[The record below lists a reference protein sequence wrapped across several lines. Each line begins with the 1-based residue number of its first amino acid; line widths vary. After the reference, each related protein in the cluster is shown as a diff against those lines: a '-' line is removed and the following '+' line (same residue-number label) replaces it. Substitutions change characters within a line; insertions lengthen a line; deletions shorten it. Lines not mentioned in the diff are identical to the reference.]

1 MTLHPVPIK
10 RIIDFFLSA
19 CHYIQGLLPA
29 ILMLLLIISVST
41 PSLTQ
46 ARSTP
51 KFTHNVKVDTMAQLM
66 GRVLD
71 ENGLAVIGAN
81 IRIDEYAGT
90 YTDSSGLYLINGI
103 SPGEYK
109 LQISH
114 IGFIEYQKTLEFIP
128 NDKVFIEVRL
138 ERTSYENET
147 VVVTAS
153 RTQEALSEV
162 SVPVLVVPKQE
173 IQQSGNIRLSDV
185 LSEQLGLYLVE
196 NHGTGLQMQG
206 FDPEY
211 TLILIDNKPVIGRT
225 AGTLDLSRLAVG
237 NIEQVEVVKGP
248 SSALWGS
255 DALAGVINIITDKG
269 SQPFEWGLNTRYGT
283 HNTKDISGQF
293 NLKEGNLQAR
303 FFGNLN
309 GSNGYDLNP
318 ETVAPT
324 IPKYSN
330 YTLQG
335 GVKYQLLPGLSFDIS
350 SRYYRENQSFQ
361 DEVLDRRRS
370 FDAYGTEFQQD
381 YYISPTLQ
389 YAVGSVHLIEASA
402 YIGFFESESVLNL
415 TDSNTRYF
423 SDAFAQRLNKVEFKA
438 STFWDNAHTTILG
451 SGSNTQSL
459 EAEIYAEVPGFTSTY
474 FYGQHD
480 WRANDYLSLTAGFRY
495 DNHSE
500 YASQLSPKLSTR
512 WKLTQNFSLKASFG
526 GGYKAPDFRQLFL
539 NFSNPISGYS
549 VFGTSTL
556 EAGLQQ
562 LEDSGQ
568 LAEVFIEP
576 TSLGEIKAER
586 AYALNIGGDWFATKQ
601 TSLRFNVFRNQVRDL
616 IETQRIAQKLNN
628 QSVFSY
634 VNITRMFSQGIDLEL
649 RTSSFLLTNLD
660 WSVGGQLLDT
670 RERITEEFDDVVDGV
685 VVKKE
690 KTSYVPMFNR
700 SRYTGNIK
708 LFYASE
714 QLGLD
719 ANVRLQYRG
728 SYGFVDLNGN
738 NRVDNTELVEGYTL
752 INSSIAKTFKQQYRI
767 QMGINNLTNVT
778 DPQRLPSNPGRVLY
792 VQFSYDF

>member
-1 MTLHPVPIK
+1 MLNTIIFPHRCVSIVIVTFTILFLTKLTSFVTLAHDHS
-10 RIIDFFLSA
+10 IDLHFKHTKA
-19 CHYIQGLLPA
+19 
-29 ILMLLLIISVST
+29 
-41 PSLTQ
+41 
-46 ARSTP
+46 
-51 KFTHNVKVDTMAQLM
+51 DTTAQLM

-71 ENGLAVIGAN
+71 ENGIAIVGAN
-81 IRIDEYAGT
+81 IRLHEYAGT
-90 YTDSSGLYLINGI
+90 YTDSSGLYHIKGI
-103 SPGEYK
+103 VPGEYR

-114 IGFIEYQKTLEFIP
+114 VGYMVYQKALEFIP
-128 NDKVFIEVRL
+128 KDTIFLEARL
-138 ERTSYENET
+138 ESKSYQNGT

-153 RTQEALSEV
+153 RIQEALSEV
-162 SVPVLVVPKQE
+162 SVPILVVSKQE
-173 IQQSGNIRLSDV
+173 IQKSGNIRMSEV

-225 AGTLDLSRLAVG
+225 AGTLDLTRLTVG

-269 SQPFEWGLNTRYGT
+269 SKPLEWGLNTRYGA
-283 HNTKDISGQF
+283 HNTKDLSGQF
-293 NLKEGNLQAR
+293 NLKEDNFQIR

-324 IPKYSN
+324 IPKYNN

-335 GVKYQLLPGLSFDIS
+335 WVKYQLQPGLSLDVS
-350 SRYYRENQSFQ
+350 GRYYREDQSFQ
-361 DEVLDRRRS
+361 DEILDRRRR

-381 YYISPTLQ
+381 YYVSPTLK
-389 YAVGSVHLIEASA
+389 YTIGSIHLIEASV
-402 YIGFFESESVLNL
+402 YVGYFQSESVLNL

-423 SDAFAQRLNKVEFKA
+423 SDAFAQQLNKVEFKA
-438 STFWDNAHTTILG
+438 STFWDNTNTTILG
-451 SGSNTQSL
+451 AGTNTESL
-459 EAEIYAEVPGFTSTY
+459 DAEIYAEVPGFANTY

-480 WRANDYLSLTAGFRY
+480 WQTNDDFSLKVGFRY

-512 WKLTQNFSLKASFG
+512 WKLTQNFSLRASFG

-556 EAGLQQ
+556 EAGLKQ
-562 LEDSGQ
+562 LEESGQ
-568 LAEVFIEP
+568 LSEIFIDP
-576 TSLGEIKAER
+576 ASLDEIKAER
-586 AYALNIGGDWFATKQ
+586 AYALNIGGDWYVTKY
-601 TSLRFNVFRNQVRDL
+601 TSVRFNAFRNQVRDL
-616 IETQRIAQKLNN
+616 IETQRIALKLNN

-634 VNITRMFSQGIDLEL
+634 INIRKIYSQGIDLEL
-649 RTSSFLLTNLD
+649 LTSSFILNNLD
-660 WSVGGQLLDT
+660 WSIGGQLLDT
-670 RERITEEFDDVVDGV
+670 RQRITEEFDDVVDGV

-690 KTSYVPMFNR
+690 KTSYVSMFNR
-700 SRYTGNIK
+700 SRYTGNLK

-714 QLGLD
+714 RLGLD
-719 ANVRLQYRG
+719 ANIRVQYRG
-728 SYGFVDLNGN
+728 SYGFVDINGN
-738 NRVDNTELVEGYTL
+738 NRIDNTELVKGYTL
-752 INSSIAKTFKQQYRI
+752 INSSIAKTLKQQYRI
-767 QMGINNLTNVT
+767 QVGINNLTNIT

-792 VQFSYDF
+792 VQFSLDF

>member
-1 MTLHPVPIK
+1 MLDTIIFPHRCVSIVIVTFTILFLTRLTSFVTLAHDHS
-10 RIIDFFLSA
+10 IDLHFK
-19 CHYIQGLLPA
+19 H
-29 ILMLLLIISVST
+29 T
-41 PSLTQ
+41 KT
-46 ARSTP
+46 
-51 KFTHNVKVDTMAQLM
+51 DTTAQLM

-71 ENGLAVIGAN
+71 ENGIAVVGAN
-81 IRIDEYAGT
+81 IRLHEYAGT
-90 YTDSSGLYLINGI
+90 YTDSSGLYHIKGI
-103 SPGEYK
+103 VPGEYR

-114 IGFIEYQKTLEFIP
+114 VGYMVYQKALEFIP
-128 NDKVFIEVRL
+128 KDTIFLEARL
-138 ERTSYENET
+138 ESKSYQNGT

-153 RTQEALSEV
+153 RIQEALSEV
-162 SVPVLVVPKQE
+162 SVPILVVSKQE
-173 IQQSGNIRLSDV
+173 IQKSGNIRMSEV

-225 AGTLDLSRLAVG
+225 AGTLDLTRLTVG

-269 SQPFEWGLNTRYGT
+269 SKPLEWGLNTRYGA
-283 HNTKDISGQF
+283 HNTKDLSGQF
-293 NLKEGNLQAR
+293 NLKEDNFQIS

-324 IPKYSN
+324 IPKYNN

-335 GVKYQLLPGLSFDIS
+335 WVKYQLQPGLSLDVS
-350 SRYYRENQSFQ
+350 SRYYREDQSFQ
-361 DEVLDRRRS
+361 DEILDRRRR

-381 YYISPTLQ
+381 YYVSPTLK
-389 YAVGSVHLIEASA
+389 YTIGSIHLIEASV
-402 YIGFFESESVLNL
+402 YVGYFQSESVLNL

-423 SDAFAQRLNKVEFKA
+423 SDAFAQQLNKVEFKA
-438 STFWDNAHTTILG
+438 STFWDNTNTTILG
-451 SGSNTQSL
+451 AGTNTESL
-459 EAEIYAEVPGFTSTY
+459 DAEIYAEVPGFANTY

-480 WRANDYLSLTAGFRY
+480 WQTNDDFSLTVGFRY

-512 WKLTQNFSLKASFG
+512 WKLTQNFSLRASFG

-556 EAGLQQ
+556 EAGLKQ
-562 LEDSGQ
+562 LEESGQ
-568 LAEVFIEP
+568 LSEIFIDP
-576 TSLGEIKAER
+576 ASLDEIKAER
-586 AYALNIGGDWFATKQ
+586 AYALNIGGDWYVTKY
-601 TSLRFNVFRNQVRDL
+601 TSVRFNAFRNQVRDL
-616 IETQRIAQKLNN
+616 IETQRIALKLNN

-634 VNITRMFSQGIDLEL
+634 INIRKIYSQGIDLEL
-649 RTSSFLLTNLD
+649 LTSSFILNNLD
-660 WSVGGQLLDT
+660 WSIGGQLLDT
-670 RERITEEFDDVVDGV
+670 RQRITEEFDDVVDGV

-690 KTSYVPMFNR
+690 KTSYVSMFNR
-700 SRYTGNIK
+700 SRYTGNLK

-714 QLGLD
+714 RLGLD
-719 ANVRLQYRG
+719 ANIRVQYRG
-728 SYGFVDLNGN
+728 SYGFVDINGN
-738 NRVDNTELVEGYTL
+738 NRIDNTELVKGYTL
-752 INSSIAKTFKQQYRI
+752 INSSIAKTLKQQYRI
-767 QMGINNLTNVT
+767 QVGINNLTNIT
-778 DPQRLPSNPGRVLY
+778 DAQRLPSNPGRVLY
-792 VQFSYDF
+792 VQFSLDF

>member
-153 RTQEALSEV
+153 RTQEALSKV

-660 WSVGGQLLDT
+660 WSLGGQLLDT

>member
-19 CHYIQGLLPA
+19 CHYIQGLLPT

>member
-1 MTLHPVPIK
+1 MLDTIIFPHRCVSIVIVTFTILFLTRLTSFVTLAHDHS
-10 RIIDFFLSA
+10 IDLHFK
-19 CHYIQGLLPA
+19 H
-29 ILMLLLIISVST
+29 T
-41 PSLTQ
+41 KT
-46 ARSTP
+46 
-51 KFTHNVKVDTMAQLM
+51 DTTAQLM

-71 ENGLAVIGAN
+71 ENGIAVVGAN
-81 IRIDEYAGT
+81 IRLHEYAGT
-90 YTDSSGLYLINGI
+90 YTDSSGLYHIKGI
-103 SPGEYK
+103 VPGEYR

-114 IGFIEYQKTLEFIP
+114 VGYMVYQKALEFIP
-128 NDKVFIEVRL
+128 KDTIFLEARL
-138 ERTSYENET
+138 ESKSYQNGT

-153 RTQEALSEV
+153 RIQEALSEV
-162 SVPVLVVPKQE
+162 SVPILVVSKQE
-173 IQQSGNIRLSDV
+173 IQKSGNIRMSEV

-225 AGTLDLSRLAVG
+225 AGTLDLTRLTVG

-269 SQPFEWGLNTRYGT
+269 SKPLEWGLNTRYGA
-283 HNTKDISGQF
+283 HNTKDLSGQF
-293 NLKEGNLQAR
+293 NLKEDNFQIS

-324 IPKYSN
+324 IPKYNN

-335 GVKYQLLPGLSFDIS
+335 WVKYQLQPGLSLDVS
-350 SRYYRENQSFQ
+350 SRYYREDQSFQ
-361 DEVLDRRRS
+361 DEILDRRRR

-381 YYISPTLQ
+381 YYVSPTLK
-389 YAVGSVHLIEASA
+389 YTIGSIHLIEASV
-402 YIGFFESESVLNL
+402 YVGYFQSESVLNL

-423 SDAFAQRLNKVEFKA
+423 SDAFAQQLNKVEFKA
-438 STFWDNAHTTILG
+438 STFWDNTNTTILG
-451 SGSNTQSL
+451 AGTNTESL
-459 EAEIYAEVPGFTSTY
+459 DAEIYAEVPGFANTY

-480 WRANDYLSLTAGFRY
+480 WQTNDDFSLTVGFRY

-556 EAGLQQ
+556 EAGLKQ
-562 LEDSGQ
+562 LEESGQ
-568 LAEVFIEP
+568 LSEIFIDP
-576 TSLGEIKAER
+576 ASLDEIKAER
-586 AYALNIGGDWFATKQ
+586 AYALNIGGDWYVTKY
-601 TSLRFNVFRNQVRDL
+601 TSVRFNAFRNQVRDL
-616 IETQRIAQKLNN
+616 IETQRIALKLNN

-634 VNITRMFSQGIDLEL
+634 INIRKIYSQGIDLEL
-649 RTSSFLLTNLD
+649 LTSSFILNNLD
-660 WSVGGQLLDT
+660 WSIGGQLLDT
-670 RERITEEFDDVVDGV
+670 RQRITEEFDDVVDGV

-690 KTSYVPMFNR
+690 KTSYVSMFNR
-700 SRYTGNIK
+700 SRYTGNLK

-714 QLGLD
+714 RLGLD
-719 ANVRLQYRG
+719 ANIRVQYRG
-728 SYGFVDLNGN
+728 SYGFVDINGN
-738 NRVDNTELVEGYTL
+738 NRIDNTELVKGYTL
-752 INSSIAKTFKQQYRI
+752 INSSIAKTLKQQYRI
-767 QMGINNLTNVT
+767 QVGINNLTNIT
-778 DPQRLPSNPGRVLY
+778 DAQRLPSNPGRVLY
-792 VQFSYDF
+792 VQFSLDF

>member
-1 MTLHPVPIK
+1 MTLLPVPIK

-19 CHYIQGLLPA
+19 CHYLQGLLPA

-51 KFTHNVKVDTMAQLM
+51 KFAQNVKVDTMAQLM

-71 ENGLAVIGAN
+71 ENGLAVVGAN

-318 ETVAPT
+318 KTVAPT

-480 WRANDYLSLTAGFRY
+480 WRANDDFSLTAGFRY

-634 VNITRMFSQGIDLEL
+634 VNITRMFSQGIDLEV

-670 RERITEEFDDVVDGV
+670 RQRITEEFDDVVDGV
-685 VVKKE
+685 VEKKE
-690 KTSYVPMFNR
+690 HTRYVPMFNR

-767 QMGINNLTNVT
+767 QVGINNLTNVT

>member
-1 MTLHPVPIK
+1 MTTSPVLTK
-10 RIIDFFLSA
+10 RSFKLSLSF
-19 CHYIQGLLPA
+19 CQYIQGLLPA
-29 ILMLLLIISVST
+29 ILTLLFIVSVST
-41 PSLTQ
+41 TSLTQ
-46 ARSTP
+46 AHSTP
-51 KFTHNVKVDTMAQLM
+51 KVAQNAKVDTMAQLM

-109 LQISH
+109 LRISH
-114 IGFIEYQKTLEFIP
+114 IGFIKYQKTLEFIP

-147 VVVTAS
+147 VVITAS

-173 IQQSGNIRLSDV
+173 IQQSGNTRLSDI

-225 AGTLDLSRLAVG
+225 AGTLDLTRLAVG

-269 SQPFEWGLNTRYGT
+269 SQPFEWGVNTRYGT

-293 NLKEGNLQAR
+293 NLKEGNLQAH

-318 ETVAPT
+318 ETVVPT
-324 IPKYSN
+324 IPKYNN

-335 GVKYQLLPGLSFDIS
+335 GIKYQFLPGLSLDIS
-350 SRYYRENQSFQ
+350 SRYYREDQSFQ
-361 DEVLDRRRS
+361 DEVLDRRRR

-381 YYISPTLQ
+381 YYISPTIQ

-402 YIGFFESESVLNL
+402 YVGYFESESVLNL

-423 SDAFAQRLNKVEFKA
+423 SDAFAQRLNKMEFKA

-451 SGSNTQSL
+451 AGSNTESL
-459 EAEIYAEVPGFTSTY
+459 DAEIYAEVPGFASTY

-480 WRANDYLSLTAGFRY
+480 WRASDDYSLTVGFRY

-512 WKLTQNFSLKASFG
+512 WKLTQNFSLKTSFG

-549 VFGTSTL
+549 VYGTSTL
-556 EAGLQQ
+556 KAGLQQ

-568 LAEVFIEP
+568 LAEVFVDP
-576 TSLGEIKAER
+576 ANLGKIKAER
-586 AYALNIGGDWFATKQ
+586 AYALNIGGDWFATKN
-601 TSLRFNVFRNQVRDL
+601 TSLRFNAFRNQVRDL
-616 IETQRIAQKLNN
+616 IETQRIAQKVNN

-634 VNITRMFSQGIDLEL
+634 VNIRRMYSQGIDLEL
-649 RTSSFLLTNLD
+649 RTSSFLFNNLD
-660 WSVGGQLLDT
+660 WSVGGQFLDT
-670 RERITEEFDDVVDGV
+670 RQRITEGFDDVVDGV

-690 KTSYVPMFNR
+690 KTSYVTMFNR

-708 LFYASE
+708 LFYVSK

-719 ANVRLQYRG
+719 ANVRLQYR
-728 SYGFVDLNGN
+728 SPYGFVDLNGN
-738 NRVDNTELVEGYTL
+738 NRIEDSELVEGYTL
-752 INSSIAKTFKQQYRI
+752 INSSFAKTFKEQYRI
-767 QMGINNLTNVT
+767 QVGINNLTNVI

-792 VQFSYDF
+792 AQFSFDF

>member
-153 RTQEALSEV
+153 RTQEALSKV

>member
-1 MTLHPVPIK
+1 MLDTIIFPHRCVSIVIVTFTILFLTRLTSFVTLAHDHS
-10 RIIDFFLSA
+10 IDLHFK
-19 CHYIQGLLPA
+19 H
-29 ILMLLLIISVST
+29 T
-41 PSLTQ
+41 KT
-46 ARSTP
+46 
-51 KFTHNVKVDTMAQLM
+51 DTTAQLM

-71 ENGLAVIGAN
+71 ENGIAVVGAN
-81 IRIDEYAGT
+81 IRLHEYAGT
-90 YTDSSGLYLINGI
+90 YTDSSGLYHIKGI
-103 SPGEYK
+103 VPGEYR

-114 IGFIEYQKTLEFIP
+114 VGYMVYQKALEFIP
-128 NDKVFIEVRL
+128 KDTIFLEARL
-138 ERTSYENET
+138 ESKSYQNGT

-153 RTQEALSEV
+153 RIQEALSEV
-162 SVPVLVVPKQE
+162 SVPILVVSKQE
-173 IQQSGNIRLSDV
+173 IQKSGNIRMSEV

-225 AGTLDLSRLAVG
+225 AGTLDLTRLTVG

-269 SQPFEWGLNTRYGT
+269 SKPLEWGLNTRYGA
-283 HNTKDISGQF
+283 HNTKDLSGQF
-293 NLKEGNLQAR
+293 NLKEDNFQIS

-324 IPKYSN
+324 IPKYNN

-335 GVKYQLLPGLSFDIS
+335 WVKYQLQPGLSLDVS
-350 SRYYRENQSFQ
+350 SRYYREDQSFQ
-361 DEVLDRRRS
+361 DEILDRRRK
-370 FDAYGTEFQQD
+370 FDAYGTEYQQD
-381 YYISPTLQ
+381 YYVSPTLK
-389 YAVGSVHLIEASA
+389 YTIGSIHLIEASV
-402 YIGFFESESVLNL
+402 YVGYFQSESVLNL

-423 SDAFAQRLNKVEFKA
+423 SDAFAQQLNKVEFKA
-438 STFWDNAHTTILG
+438 STFWDNTNTTILG
-451 SGSNTQSL
+451 AGTNTESL
-459 EAEIYAEVPGFTSTY
+459 DAEIYAEVPGFANTY

-480 WRANDYLSLTAGFRY
+480 WQTNDDFSLTVGFRY

-556 EAGLQQ
+556 EAGLKQ
-562 LEDSGQ
+562 LEESGQ
-568 LAEVFIEP
+568 LSEIFIDP
-576 TSLGEIKAER
+576 ASLDEIKAER
-586 AYALNIGGDWFATKQ
+586 AYALNIGGDWYVTKY
-601 TSLRFNVFRNQVRDL
+601 TSVRFNAFRNQVRDL
-616 IETQRIAQKLNN
+616 IETQRIALKLNN

-634 VNITRMFSQGIDLEL
+634 INIRKIYSQGIDLEL
-649 RTSSFLLTNLD
+649 LTSSFILNNLD
-660 WSVGGQLLDT
+660 WSIGGQLLDT
-670 RERITEEFDDVVDGV
+670 RQRITEEFDDVVDGV

-690 KTSYVPMFNR
+690 KTSYVSMFNR
-700 SRYTGNIK
+700 SRYTGNLK

-714 QLGLD
+714 RLGLD
-719 ANVRLQYRG
+719 ANIRVQYRG
-728 SYGFVDLNGN
+728 SYGFVDINGN
-738 NRVDNTELVEGYTL
+738 NRIDNTELVKGYTL
-752 INSSIAKTFKQQYRI
+752 INSSIAKTLKQQYRI
-767 QMGINNLTNVT
+767 QVGINNLTNIT
-778 DPQRLPSNPGRVLY
+778 DAQRLPSNPGRVLY
-792 VQFSYDF
+792 VQFSLDF

>member
-153 RTQEALSEV
+153 RTQEALSKV

-350 SRYYRENQSFQ
+350 SRYYREDQSFQ

>member
-1 MTLHPVPIK
+1 MSLFPVVHTRMLGTYLPSH
-10 RIIDFFLSA
+10 RSVWVFLVGL
-19 CHYIQGLLPA
+19 IGLLLTETSMAITSSKSQSVPA
-29 ILMLLLIISVST
+29 TFVYSD
-41 PSLTQ
+41 
-46 ARSTP
+46 
-51 KFTHNVKVDTMAQLM
+51 VDTTAQLM
-66 GRVLD
+66 GRVLN
-71 ENGLAVIGAN
+71 EAGIAVVGAN
-81 IRIDEYAGT
+81 IRLNDYVGT
-90 YTDSSGLYLINGI
+90 YTDSSGLYIIKGI
-103 SPGEYK
+103 ESGEYK

-114 IGFIEYQKTLEFIP
+114 IGYVEYQRTLEFIP
-128 NDKVFIEVRL
+128 KDKVFIEVRL
-138 ERTSYENET
+138 ESKPYENGT
-147 VVVTAS
+147 IVVTAS
-153 RTQEALSEV
+153 RTQEALSQV
-162 SVPVLVVPKQE
+162 SVPMIVVPKRE
-173 IQQSGNIRLSDV
+173 IQQSGNLRLSDV

-211 TLILIDNKPVIGRT
+211 TLILIDNQPVIGRT
-225 AGTLDLSRLAVG
+225 AGTLNLSRLAVG

-269 SQPFEWGLNTRYGT
+269 SKPFEWGLNTRYGT

-293 NLKEGNLQAR
+293 NFKEQNLQAR

-324 IPKYSN
+324 IPKYTN
-330 YTLQG
+330 YTLQS
-335 GVKYQLLPGLSFDIS
+335 GVKYQFQPGLSLDIS
-350 SRYYRENQSFQ
+350 GRYYREDQSFQ
-361 DEVLDRRRS
+361 DVILDRRRS

-381 YYISPTLQ
+381 YYVSPTLK

-402 YIGFFESESVLNL
+402 YWGYFESESVLNL

-438 STFWDNAHTTILG
+438 STFWDNSHTTILG
-451 SGSNTQSL
+451 AGSNTESL
-459 EAEIYAEVPGFTSTY
+459 DAEIYAEVPGFASTY

-480 WRANDYLSLTAGFRY
+480 WRASDDYSLTLGFRY

-512 WKLTQNFSLKASFG
+512 WKLTQDFSLKASFG

-562 LEDSGQ
+562 LEESGQ
-568 LAEVFIEP
+568 LSEIFIDP
-576 TSLGEIKAER
+576 SSLGDIRAER
-586 AYALNIGGDWFATKQ
+586 AYALNIGADWFATKH
-601 TSLRFNVFRNQVRDL
+601 TNIRFNAFRNQVRDL
-616 IETQRIAQKLNN
+616 IETQRIAQKVNN

-634 VNITRMFSQGIDLEL
+634 LNIRRMYSQGIDLEL
-649 RTSSFLLTNLD
+649 RTASFLLNNLD
-660 WSVGGQLLDT
+660 WSIGGQLLDT
-670 RERITEEFDDVVDGV
+670 RQRITEEFDDVVDGV

-700 SRYTGNIK
+700 SRYTGNLK

-714 QLGLD
+714 RLGLD
-719 ANVRLQYRG
+719 ANIRVQYRG
-728 SYGFVDLNGN
+728 AYGFVDLNGN
-738 NRVDNTELVEGYTL
+738 NRIDSRETVNGYTI
-752 INSSIAKTFKQQYRI
+752 INSSLAKTFKQQYRI
-767 QMGINNLTNVT
+767 QIGINNVTNVT
-778 DPQRLPSNPGRVLY
+778 DPQRLPSNPGRILY
-792 VQFSYDF
+792 AQVSLDF

>member
-1 MTLHPVPIK
+1 MTLHSVPIK

>member
-1 MTLHPVPIK
+1 MTLHSVPIK

-19 CHYIQGLLPA
+19 CHYIQGLLPT

-685 VVKKE
+685 VAKKE

>member
-1 MTLHPVPIK
+1 MLNT
-10 RIIDFFLSA
+10 IIFPHRCVSIVIVTFTILFLTKLTSFVVLARDHSIDLDFK
-19 CHYIQGLLPA
+19 H
-29 ILMLLLIISVST
+29 T
-41 PSLTQ
+41 KT
-46 ARSTP
+46 
-51 KFTHNVKVDTMAQLM
+51 DTTAQLM

-71 ENGLAVIGAN
+71 ENGTAVVGAN
-81 IRIDEYAGT
+81 IQLHEYTGT
-90 YTDSSGLYLINGI
+90 YTDSSGLYHIKGI
-103 SPGEYK
+103 VPGKYR

-114 IGFIEYQKTLEFIP
+114 VGYMVYQKALEFIP
-128 NDKVFIEVRL
+128 KDTIFLEARL
-138 ERTSYENET
+138 ESKSYQNGT
-147 VVVTAS
+147 IVVTAS
-153 RTQEALSEV
+153 RIQEALSEV
-162 SVPVLVVPKQE
+162 SVPMLVVSKQE

-225 AGTLDLSRLAVG
+225 AGTLDLTRLTVG

-269 SQPFEWGLNTRYGT
+269 SKPLEWGLNTSYGA
-283 HNTKDISGQF
+283 HNTKDLSGQF
-293 NLKEGNLQAR
+293 NLKEDNFQIR

-318 ETVAPT
+318 ETVTPT
-324 IPKYSN
+324 IPKYNN

-335 GVKYQLLPGLSFDIS
+335 WVKYQLQPGLSLDVS
-350 SRYYRENQSFQ
+350 SRYYREDQSFQ
-361 DEVLDRRRS
+361 DEILDRRRK
-370 FDAYGTEFQQD
+370 FDAYGTEYQQD
-381 YYISPTLQ
+381 YYVSPTLK
-389 YAVGSVHLIEASA
+389 YTIGSIHLIEASA
-402 YIGFFESESVLNL
+402 YVGYFQSESVLNL

-423 SDAFAQRLNKVEFKA
+423 SDAFAQQLNKIEFKA
-438 STFWDNAHTTILG
+438 STFWDNTNTTILG
-451 SGSNTQSL
+451 AGTNTESL
-459 EAEIYAEVPGFTSTY
+459 DAEIYAEVPGFANTY

-480 WRANDYLSLTAGFRY
+480 WQANDDFSLTVGFRY

-512 WKLTQNFSLKASFG
+512 WKLTQNFSLRASFG

-556 EAGLQQ
+556 EAGLKQ
-562 LEDSGQ
+562 LEESGQ
-568 LAEVFIEP
+568 LSEIFIDRA
-576 TSLGEIKAER
+576 SLDEIKAER
-586 AYALNIGGDWFATKQ
+586 AYALNIGGDWYATKH
-601 TSLRFNVFRNQVRDL
+601 TSVRFNAFRNQVRDL
-616 IETQRIAQKLNN
+616 IETQRIALKLNN

-634 VNITRMFSQGIDLEL
+634 INIRRIYSQGIDLEL
-649 RTSSFLLTNLD
+649 LTSSFILNNLD
-660 WSVGGQLLDT
+660 WSIGGQLLDT
-670 RERITEEFDDVVDGV
+670 RQRITEEFDDVVDGV

-690 KTSYVPMFNR
+690 KTSYVSMFNR
-700 SRYTGNIK
+700 SRYTGNLK

-714 QLGLD
+714 RLGLD
-719 ANVRLQYRG
+719 ASIRVQYRG
-728 SYGFVDLNGN
+728 SYGFVDINGN
-738 NRVDNTELVEGYTL
+738 NRIDNTELVKGYTL
-752 INSSIAKTFKQQYRI
+752 INSSIAKTLKQQYRI
-767 QMGINNLTNVT
+767 QVGINNLTNIT

-792 VQFSYDF
+792 VQFSLDF